1 MKKNK
6 SPLNEVA
13 GRLPYAKQIDL
24 LDKCA
29 NEQTDV
35 QSIMDQL
42 GLTLDALSYKN
53 SPALP
58 DMSNIDYQYID
69 DIEIPTKPIPAVS
82 FFSGA
87 GGMDIG
93 FKYAGFDNQASV
105 EFNRIF
111 CDTLRLNNPD
121 KLVIGPPAYSGDVRN
136 FKEISTALREKLGI
150 KAPFEGVFHGG
161 PPCQSFSMAANQR
174 FAKGDENFK
183 RVGFLHAEY
192 GNLLFDYVN
201 LISTFLPRVFVIEN
215 VPGLKQMDGG
225 LQLAAALKPLEELGY
240 KIAEPTIVNAANYGV
255 PQMRQRC
262 FVVGARNVAQ
272 EFVFPEKDKQQIPC
286 YKALE
291 RPLEGVANNET
302 REHKAASLLRYIK
315 LEYGQRDQLGRV
327 DRLNPLK
334 PSKTVI
340 AGGLKGGGRSH
351 LHPLFP
357 RTLSARES
365 ARLQTFP
372 DNYVFT
378 GPSARQFTQI
388 GNAVPPML
396 AYRIAQE
403 IRAQFFGAKQY
414 VGAPPKMAKKPIA
427 VSSPQLVFAI

>member
-1 MKKNK
+1 MKKDK
-6 SPLNEVA
+6 SLLNEDT
-13 GRLPYAKQIDL
+13 GRLPYTKQVDL
-24 LDKCA
+24 LDQCA

-35 QSIMDQL
+35 QSWLAQL
-42 GLTLDALSYKN
+42 GLTLDALNYRN

-58 DMSNIDYQYID
+58 NLSATDYQYID
-69 DIEIPTKPIPAVS
+69 DIEIPADTIPAVS

-93 FKYAGFDNQASV
+93 FRYAGFDNMASV

-111 CDTLRLNNPD
+111 CDTLRLNNPN
-121 KLVIGPPAYSGDVRN
+121 KLVIGPPEYTGDVRN
-136 FKEISTALREKLGI
+136 FSEISTALRTKLGV

-183 RVGFLHAEY
+183 RVGFLHSEY
-192 GNLLFDYVN
+192 GNLLFDYIN

-225 LQLAAALKPLEELGY
+225 QQLAAALKPLEALGY
-240 KIAEPTIVNAANYGV
+240 KIAEPTIVNAADYGV

-262 FVVGARNVAQ
+262 FVVGARNVAHA
-272 EFVFPEKDKQQIPC
+272 FIFPGKEPQIPC
-286 YKALE
+286 IKALE

-302 REHKAASLLRYIK
+302 REHKAASLMRYMQ

-396 AYRIAQE
+396 AHRIAKA
-403 IRAQFFGAKQY
+403 IREQIFGTKHY
-414 VGAPPKMAKKPIA
+414 VGVPPKVAKKPVFEA
-427 VSSPQLVFAI
+427 SPQLALVL

>member
-1 MKKNK
+1 MKNK
-6 SPLNEVA
+6 QPTLPSDTTQ
-13 GRLPYAKQIDL
+13 LPYDKQL
-24 LDKCA
+24 EMLNQCA
-29 NEQTDV
+29 SAQADV
-35 QSIMDQL
+35 QTVLAQI
-42 GLTLDALSYKN
+42 GLSLDSLNYRN
-53 SPALP
+53 TPLLP
-58 DMSNIDYQYID
+58 DLSKVDYQYID
-69 DIEIPTKPIPAVS
+69 DIEIPSTTIPAIS

-105 EFNRIF
+105 EFNEIF
-111 CDTLRLNNPD
+111 CNTLRLNNPD

-136 FKEISTALREKLGI
+136 FSEIVNALNSKLSI
-150 KAPFEGVFHGG
+150 KAPFEGIFHGG

-183 RVGFLHAEY
+183 RVGFSHTEY
-192 GNLLFDYVN
+192 GNLLFDYVR
-201 LISTFLPRVFVIEN
+201 LIATFRPRVFVIEN

-225 LQLAAALKPLEELGY
+225 QQLALALKPLEEMGY
-240 KIAEPTIVNAANYGV
+240 KIAEPTIVNAADYGV

-262 FVVGARNVAQ
+262 FVVGARDVAQ
-272 EFVFPEKDKQQIPC
+272 AFVFPTKDAKHIPC

-302 REHKAASLLRYIK
+302 REHKAASLLRYGQ

-396 AYRIAQE
+396 AYR
-403 IRAQFFGAKQY
+403 
-414 VGAPPKMAKKPIA
+414 MAKAIREQIFEVKRSSVKAVKPA
-427 VSSPQLVFAI
+427 KEFKEPQLAFTL